1 MSETPQETETNP
13 ISLVGLARRH
23 PVVTTLL
30 VTSTLVGAILGG
42 LYLTPE
48 WSLVRRVAAGAL
60 AGGGVGFFVIATK
73 VIG

>member
-1 MSETPQETETNP
+1 VSETPQEAETKST
-13 ISLVGLARRH
+13 SLIGLVRRH
-23 PVVTTLL
+23 PVMTALL
-30 VTSTLVGAILGG
+30 VTSTLAGAILGG

-60 AGGGVGFFVIATK
+60 AGGGAGFFVIATR